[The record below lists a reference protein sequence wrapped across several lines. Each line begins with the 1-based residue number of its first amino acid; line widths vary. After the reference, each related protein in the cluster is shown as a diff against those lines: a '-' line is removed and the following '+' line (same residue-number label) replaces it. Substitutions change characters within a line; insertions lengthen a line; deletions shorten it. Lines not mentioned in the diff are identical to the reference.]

1 MTPLVQQLEDLGRA
15 QPDAPDFS
23 RGVMRRLS
31 APQRS
36 RRQRSLV
43 NRRWLIGTAGLAAA
57 SVAVVVALWYAIFTS
72 GAVAFAQ
79 VTRNVRNTHTVSL
92 ILEMGQQR
100 DRFMSK
106 EGVGTRYESG
116 DGSMVWIT
124 NRKAKAAL
132 IYYPAHRVAVIT
144 RLAHPTDAYEW
155 LKGLEGTK
163 PASIGKGVVNG
174 KEAMGFRADLPLP
187 GAPDVLAHTT
197 LWVDPATRLPVE
209 VEQEPLK
216 PAPAVG
222 IPKKVVIRD
231 IQFDTPLKDEQFDL
245 TAPPGYTVQDNR
257 GPATKAAAPS
267 NPSPAGTNRR

>member
-15 QPDAPDFS
+15 QPNAPDFS

-36 RRQRSLV
+36 RRERLLV
-43 NRRWLIGTAGLAAA
+43 DRRWLIGTAGLAAA
-57 SVAVVVALWYAIFTS
+57 SATLVVALWYAIFTS
-72 GAVAFAQ
+72 APVAFAQ

-100 DRFMSK
+100 DRFISK

-132 IYYPAHRVAVIT
+132 IYYPAQRVAVIT
-144 RLAHPTDAYEW
+144 RLANRTDAYKW
-155 LKGLEGTK
+155 LKGLEGTR
-163 PASIGKGVVNG
+163 PTSIGKGIVNG
-174 KEAMGFRADLPLP
+174 KEALGFRADLPLP

-197 LWVDPATRLPVE
+197 LWVDPATRLPVQ

-231 IQFDTPLKDEQFDL
+231 IRFDTPLKDEQFDVS
-245 TAPPGYTVQDNR
+245 APAGYTVQDNR
-257 GPATKAAAPS
+257 GPATKASGSS
-267 NPSPAGTNRR
+267 NPPSAGTNRP